1 MSFFS
6 EERANE
12 LRAIFFESAQELLQA
27 LNEEGLR
34 LEKAPADAEIVRDI
48 RRTVHTLKG
57 DSAACGYRELS
68 EVAHALEDVLTPE
81 IAGRSGAALA
91 ELVLSAADVFE
102 AFLSAYMSGMQP
114 PSGDVLRAMMQR
126 VIHAE
131 NSSGP
136 TLPVPGFEW
145 NEYERL
151 VIANTAEPACSV
163 VNVGLVIDPKCA
175 MPAAALQVIWRVL
188 RETGTV
194 LVARPEVGSTEPTAI
209 VEAVLATEQ
218 SAEYVRR
225 KCQVPGIVSM
235 AYVEPYGPAAGQAVE
250 STVDGRDRAG

>member
-6 EERANE
+6 EERASE
-12 LRAIFFESAQELLQA
+12 LRAIFFESAKELLQA

-34 LEKAPADAEIVRDI
+34 LEKAPADAAVVRDI

-68 EVAHALEDVLTPE
+68 ELAHALEDVLTPE
-81 IAGRSGAALA
+81 IADRSGVALA

-114 PSGDVLRAMMQR
+114 PSGDLLRAMMQR

-131 NSSGP
+131 TSGP
-136 TLPVPGFEW
+136 ALPVPGFEW

-151 VIANTAEPACSV
+151 VIANSAVPAGRM
-163 VNVGLVIDPKCA
+163 VNVGLVLDPKCA
-175 MPAAALQVIWRVL
+175 MPEAALQVIWRVL
-188 RETGTV
+188 RQTGAV
-194 LVARPEVGSTEPTAI
+194 LVARPEIDSTEP
-209 VEAVLATEQ
+209 
-218 SAEYVRR
+218 
-225 KCQVPGIVSM
+225 
-235 AYVEPYGPAAGQAVE
+235 AAMV
-250 STVDGRDRAG
+250 